1 MFVCVEVGLVFD
13 YLNVYAVSRHLL
25 VEPGK
30 VVAQDFSSC
39 SAGRSTTPIIDG
51 YFRAGGC

>member
-25 VEPGK
+25 VEPLEK
-30 VVAQDFSSC
+30 SLHRTFRHAAQ
-39 SAGRSTTPIIDG
+39 AVQQHP
-51 YFRAGGC
+51 